1 MSVSELGV
9 DLEEYKRAVPM
20 MVAGTVEDM
29 SIKTN
34 PRYAMMDEFTQ
45 LFIESYP
52 PREI

>member
-1 MSVSELGV
+1 
-9 DLEEYKRAVPM
+9 
-20 MVAGTVEDM
+20 M

-34 PRYAMMDEFTQ
+34 PRYAMMDEFTE